1 MRILLFYIFVC
12 YGSLLLAQNTYLT
25 KTAEIVFDAST
36 PLEDIHAV
44 NQKVNAILKTNGEFA
59 ALLLVKE
66 FDFKRKLMQ
75 EHFNENYIES
85 DKYPKAYFTGSIAD
99 FNPGQLSEESK
110 KYSIKGALT
119 IHGVTNSIETEVE
132 LKMNESNISM
142 ATEFIVKTEDFKIK
156 VPKILFKKVAKEVNV
171 RVSAQLQPE

>member
-1 MRILLFYIFVC
+1 MRMLIFYILVS
-12 YGSLLLAQNTYLT
+12 YGSLLLAQDTYMT

-85 DKYPKAYFTGSIAD
+85 DKFPKAYFKGIIKD
-99 FNPGQLSEESK
+99 LNLEQLSE
-110 KYSIKGALT
+110 KGKIFKVIGSLT
-119 IHGVTNSIETEVE
+119 IHGVTNSIETELE